1 MIIPLITESNCV
13 SLMVT
18 EIACNGGDICDWPIR
33 EIHAALA
40 EADAGDFAS
49 EDEVDAVR
57 QKWA

>member
-1 MIIPLITESNCV
+1 
-13 SLMVT
+13 MVT